1 MNNETALKRALDAA
15 QQLRSVIRRRG
26 SDLTSSELDV
36 LVAASEDIDMALLYQ
51 NELRDSIKYT
61 GQDFHDAV
69 YGEGPLAAL
78 WSDKPRW
85 VVITAAELIKKL
97 ESR

>member
-15 QQLRSVIRRRG
+15 EQLRSVIRRR

-36 LVAASEDIDMALLYQ
+36 LVSASEDIDIARLYET
-51 NELRDSIKYT
+51 ELRDATKYT